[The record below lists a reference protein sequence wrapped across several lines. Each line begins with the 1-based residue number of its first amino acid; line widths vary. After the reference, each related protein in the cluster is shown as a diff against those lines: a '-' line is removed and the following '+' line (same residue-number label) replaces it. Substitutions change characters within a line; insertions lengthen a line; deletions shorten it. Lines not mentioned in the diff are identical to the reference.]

1 MHTVLRGSRALTH
14 STFCMCLC
22 LNVCTLLH
30 AVQCKCSL
38 VVLCTCAFVCV
49 CVRTSQTVLYHTAR
63 RRPKWTRTP
72 CDGFG
77 QAETTHTRYTH
88 TRHTLANAVTHT
100 HTNEHTSTSWP
111 NYTEMRNEMETNLP
125 REPANLEGLKDT
137 LAHRT
142 HTHLHTYV
150 SGYLDYQNIMFRYDI
165 IWKRNLSAQVKPYL
179 TLSKLCHCIKLV
191 W

>member
-1 MHTVLRGSRALTH
+1 MHTVLRGSCALTQ

-49 CVRTSQTVLYHTAR
+49 RAHISNCSVPYGQTPAKMNTDPLWWLWPSWNNTQDIRTQ
-63 RRPKWTRTP
+63 
-72 CDGFG
+72 D
-77 QAETTHTRYTH
+77 THWQM
-88 TRHTLANAVTHT
+88 LSHT

-165 IWKRNLSAQVKPYL
+165 IWKRNLSAQVKAYL

>member
-1 MHTVLRGSRALTH
+1 MCAHCCMLCNASAPLWCFVRVRL
-14 STFCMCLC
+14 CMCACVHLK
-22 LNVCTLLH
+22 LFCTIRPDAGQNEHGPPVMALAKLKQH
-30 AVQCKCSL
+30 TQDI
-38 VVLCTCAFVCV
+38 
-49 CVRTSQTVLYHTAR
+49 RTR
-63 RRPKWTRTP
+63 
-72 CDGFG
+72 D
-77 QAETTHTRYTH
+77 THWQM
-88 TRHTLANAVTHT
+88 LSHT

-165 IWKRNLSAQVKPYL
+165 IWKRNLSAQIKPYL